1 MKEPSEEMII
11 ELVNSF
17 EHRNVLTALEVEL
30 SLEVMKQSRE
40 IKELKKRNKEL
51 EDGFK
56 SSIEELTEYATLVA
70 KIEEEFAW
78 LNKVEYNEINCI
90 AFINKIEKIIKGE
103 KDVKS

>member
-1 MKEPSEEMII
+1 MKNEENAV
-11 ELVNSF
+11 ETLNSIKQ
-17 EHRNVLTALEVEL
+17 RTILTALEVEL

-51 EDGFK
+51 EDSFK
-56 SSIEELTEYATLVA
+56 SSIEKLTEYATLVA
-70 KIEEEFAW
+70 KIEGEFAW